1 MGRYLDRIE
10 CPDDLKE
17 LSIDELEELA
27 REIRE
32 RIISVVSVNGG
43 HLASSLGAV
52 EIILSLHYVFNCP
65 RDKIIWDVG
74 HQTYAHKIIT
84 GRNKDFETLRKEGGL
99 GGFPRIEESE
109 YDCFGTGHAST
120 AISAALGMACARD
133 LRGGNKKVIAYI
145 GDGSLTGGLCYEAL
159 NNAGHRARNLIV
171 VLNDN
176 EMSISRN
183 VGAISVYLNKII
195 SSQVY
200 NRVRNDMQLIIKRIP
215 AVGKRIFDTA
225 RRLEESLKNLVAPG
239 MLFEELGFRYF
250 GPVEG
255 HNIRDLI
262 RILMR
267 LRDIEQPVILHV
279 LTRKGKGYVH
289 AEQHPEYFH
298 GTSPFDIKTG
308 KPIVESE
315 KQTFTNVF
323 GKTVIELAREDPAV
337 CAITAAMSFGTGL
350 DAFAEEFPGRFFDVG
365 IAEQH
370 AVTFAAG
377 LSISGLKPV
386 VAVYATFL
394 QRAYDQIIHDVCL
407 QKLPVVF
414 AVDRSGIVGADGATH
429 SGQFIISSLRL
440 IPNLILMEPA
450 DADELRAM
458 LRHALQCGMPS
469 AVIYPK
475 ESAEPFQKPEGAGA
489 LASGTGL
496 VLRSGSDVSLIAI
509 GPMVR
514 VALEVAGILA
524 KGGREAAVINAR
536 FIKPLDEKM
545 IIKAAR
551 ESGRVVTLEENS
563 LRGGFGSA
571 VLELFSRR
579 DISGVRVLC
588 IGIGDEYV
596 EQGARKDIA
605 KALGLD
611 ADSIARRV
619 IERFWP

>member
-1 MGRYLDRIE
+1 
-10 CPDDLKE
+10 
-17 LSIDELEELA
+17 
-27 REIRE
+27 
-32 RIISVVSVNGG
+32 
-43 HLASSLGAV
+43 
-52 EIILSLHYVFNCP
+52 
-65 RDKIIWDVG
+65 
-74 HQTYAHKIIT
+74 
-84 GRNKDFETLRKEGGL
+84 
-99 GGFPRIEESE
+99 
-109 YDCFGTGHAST
+109 
-120 AISAALGMACARD
+120 
-133 LRGGNKKVIAYI
+133 
-145 GDGSLTGGLCYEAL
+145 
-159 NNAGHRARNLIV
+159 
-171 VLNDN
+171 
-176 EMSISRN
+176 
-183 VGAISVYLNKII
+183 
-195 SSQVY
+195 
-200 NRVRNDMQLIIKRIP
+200 
-215 AVGKRIFDTA
+215 
-225 RRLEESLKNLVAPG
+225 
-239 MLFEELGFRYF
+239 
-250 GPVEG
+250 
-255 HNIRDLI
+255 
-262 RILMR
+262 
-267 LRDIEQPVILHV
+267 
-279 LTRKGKGYVH
+279 
-289 AEQHPEYFH
+289 
-298 GTSPFDIKTG
+298 
-308 KPIVESE
+308 
-315 KQTFTNVF
+315 
-323 GKTVIELAREDPAV
+323 
-337 CAITAAMSFGTGL
+337 MSFGTGL

-579 DISGVRVLC
+579 DIPGIGVLC

-596 EQGARKDIA
+596 EQGTRKNIA

>member
-1 MGRYLDRIE
+1 MRVALHAMGVSWMGRYLDGIE
-10 CPDDLKE
+10 CPEDLKG
-17 LSIDELEELA
+17 LSIDELGELA
-27 REIRE
+27 QEIRE

-133 LRGGNKKVIAYI
+133 LRGGNEKVIAYI

-159 NNAGHRARNLIV
+159 NNAGHRAKNLVV

-195 SSQVY
+195 TSQVY

-255 HNIRDLI
+255 HNIRDLV

-308 KPIVESE
+308 KPIVESK

-337 CAITAAMSFGTGL
+337 CGTA
-350 DAFAEEFPGRFFDVG
+350 
-365 IAEQH
+365 
-370 AVTFAAG
+370 
-377 LSISGLKPV
+377 
-386 VAVYATFL
+386 
-394 QRAYDQIIHDVCL
+394 
-407 QKLPVVF
+407 
-414 AVDRSGIVGADGATH
+414 RS
-429 SGQFIISSLRL
+429 
-440 IPNLILMEPA
+440 E
-450 DADELRAM
+450 
-458 LRHALQCGMPS
+458 
-469 AVIYPK
+469 
-475 ESAEPFQKPEGAGA
+475 
-489 LASGTGL
+489 
-496 VLRSGSDVSLIAI
+496 
-509 GPMVR
+509 
-514 VALEVAGILA
+514 
-524 KGGREAAVINAR
+524 
-536 FIKPLDEKM
+536 
-545 IIKAAR
+545 
-551 ESGRVVTLEENS
+551 
-563 LRGGFGSA
+563 
-571 VLELFSRR
+571 
-579 DISGVRVLC
+579 
-588 IGIGDEYV
+588 
-596 EQGARKDIA
+596 
-605 KALGLD
+605 
-611 ADSIARRV
+611 
-619 IERFWP
+619 